1 MAIAAKTLA
10 ETVYFFY
17 PRDDSVGDLKFGEME
32 FGEMKRDAL
41 SMKLNDQDP

>member
-10 ETVYFFY
+10 ETVYFFT
-17 PRDDSVGDLKFGEME
+17 RATLCVGDLKFGEME